1 MGQVSTP
8 TTALTLHLTTQASLQ
23 PLELFLL
30 LLPTPTPPRIPI
42 NERDEGYGA
51 VALVRTILAR
61 VVQVARVQVGR
72 VERVGRVGRAT
83 APIQLLPILLILCGI
98 LSEVL
103 MNFAL
108 FGPMQPL
115 IILNRLKDQED
126 RILIIFNIRFYP
138 V

>member
-61 VVQVARVQVGR
+61 VVQAVRVQVG
-72 VERVGRVGRAT
+72 RVGRVGRAT